1 MRIIK
6 NGNLMIVSDNKG
18 VIDAKSCVTA
28 GLYLEDTRFISTLYL
43 ETNREMTRLQSR
55 FGHDFITNR
64 YVFRSSPLISHYDA
78 FLQETMKV
86 AGNKLDIEIEISN
99 YSNGILD
106 IELRY
111 FLKCEYEDIFIVREK
126 IGHYLTSGEG
136 SHYQDITEDK
146 GLRYEDAVARY
157 QIHKELPKG
166 LYSIA
171 PKEKLVLKGFIHL
184 QKHLKTT
191 NYFKDIL
198 QDRTPEFPGMVKID
212 DPLLRKAADDLK
224 MLMITTKH
232 GDFPSAGLPW
242 FATVFGRDSLIFS
255 LQTLDFFPQ
264 IAKTVLKVLSLFQA
278 SSRDKFRDAVPG
290 KILHEMRLN
299 YLSLSN
305 LIPFDRYYGT
315 VDATLLYLI
324 LAGEYLKK
332 TDDLETI
339 KTLLPNIEAAEQWI
353 YNSGDVDGD
362 GYVEYMPFSEKGL
375 QTQGWKD
382 SGDSVSFSS
391 GELANPP
398 VAFVEVQGY
407 LYMAYHALGYIYERC
422 QKSEK
427 KDKLLRKAQQLKE
440 KFNKD
445 YWLDEDKFFAIALD
459 GSKRKV
465 DSISSNPGQCL
476 VTGIIDDEK
485 IGFVV
490 EKLMSEELFSGWGVR
505 TLSTKMKRYNP
516 FSYHNGSVW
525 PHDNSLIIMG
535 LRKYGYIAEAR
546 KISVALLEAMA
557 KFSDNKLPEL
567 FSGLSRSET
576 YGDIVEYPTS
586 CSPQLWAIGSLFTI
600 SQALRPIRGE
610 DFL

>member
-6 NGNLMIVSDNKG
+6 NGNLMVVSDNNG
-18 VIDAKSCVTA
+18 VIDAKNCVEA

-43 ETNREMTRLQSR
+43 ETNRKMTRLQSR
-55 FGHDFITNR
+55 FGNDFITNR
-64 YVFRSSPLISHYDA
+64 YVFRSSPSISHYDA
-78 FLQETMKV
+78 FLQETMRV
-86 AGNKLDIEIEISN
+86 TGNKLYIEIEINN
-99 YSNGILD
+99 YSNGMLN

-111 FLKCEYEDIFIVREK
+111 FSKCEYEDIFLVREK
-126 IGHYLTSGEG
+126 IGHYPTLEEG
-136 SHYQDITEDK
+136 SHYQDIAEDK
-146 GLRYEDAVARY
+146 GLSYEDAVARY
-157 QIHKELPKG
+157 QIRKELPKG

-171 PKEKLVLKGFIHL
+171 PKEKLILKGFIHL

-198 QDRTPEFPGMVKID
+198 EDRMPEFPRMVKID

-278 SSRDKFRDAVPG
+278 SYKDEFRDATPG
-290 KILHEMRLN
+290 KIVHEMRLD

-339 KTLLPNIEAAEQWI
+339 RTLLPNIEAAEQWI
-353 YNSGDVDGD
+353 YNFGDVDGD
-362 GYVEYMPFSEKGL
+362 GYVEYMPSSEKGL

-382 SGDSVSFSS
+382 SNDSVSFSS

-407 LYMAYHALGYIYERC
+407 LYMAYHALAYIYECC
-422 QKSEK
+422 QRSEK
-427 KDKLLRKAQQLKE
+427 KDRLLQRAQQLKE

-465 DSISSNPGQCL
+465 NSISSNPGQCL
-476 VTGIIDDEK
+476 MTGIIDDEK
-485 IGFVV
+485 IDFVV
-490 EKLMSEELFSGWGVR
+490 RKLMSDELFSGWGIR

-535 LRKYGYIAEAR
+535 LRKYGYINEAKR
-546 KISVALLEAMA
+546 ISDALLEAMA
-557 KFSDNKLPEL
+557 KFSDNKLTEL

-576 YGDIVEYPTS
+576 CGDIVEYPTS
-586 CSPQLWAIGSLFTI
+586 CSPQLWTIGTVFVI
-600 SQALRPIRGE
+600 KQI
-610 DFL
+610 

>member
-146 GLRYEDAVARY
+146 GLRYEDAV
-157 QIHKELPKG
+157 
-166 LYSIA
+166 
-171 PKEKLVLKGFIHL
+171 LKGFIHL

-264 IAKTVLKVLSLFQA
+264 TAKTVLKVLSLFQA

-332 TDDLETI
+332 TS
-339 KTLLPNIEAAEQWI
+339 P
-353 YNSGDVDGD
+353 G
-362 GYVEYMPFSEKGL
+362 
-375 QTQGWKD
+375 
-382 SGDSVSFSS
+382 SF
-391 GELANPP
+391 
-398 VAFVEVQGY
+398 
-407 LYMAYHALGYIYERC
+407 C
-422 QKSEK
+422 
-427 KDKLLRKAQQLKE
+427 
-440 KFNKD
+440 
-445 YWLDEDKFFAIALD
+445 
-459 GSKRKV
+459 GS
-465 DSISSNPGQCL
+465 
-476 VTGIIDDEK
+476 
-485 IGFVV
+485 
-490 EKLMSEELFSGWGVR
+490 
-505 TLSTKMKRYNP
+505 
-516 FSYHNGSVW
+516 
-525 PHDNSLIIMG
+525 
-535 LRKYGYIAEAR
+535 
-546 KISVALLEAMA
+546 
-557 KFSDNKLPEL
+557 
-567 FSGLSRSET
+567 SGLSL
-576 YGDIVEYPTS
+576 YGLP
-586 CSPQLWAIGSLFTI
+586 CSWLYL
-600 SQALRPIRGE
+600 
-610 DFL
+610 